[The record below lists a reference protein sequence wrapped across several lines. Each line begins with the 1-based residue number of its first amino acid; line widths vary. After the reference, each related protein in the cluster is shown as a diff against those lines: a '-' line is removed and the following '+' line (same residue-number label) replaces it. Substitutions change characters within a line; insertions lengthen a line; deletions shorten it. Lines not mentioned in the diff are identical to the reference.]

1 VDILVVNLRRKEK
14 REEDYTRQRIYVVVI
29 F

>member
-1 VDILVVNLRRKEK
+1 VDFLVVNLRRKEK
-14 REEDYTRQRIYVVVI
+14 REEDYTRRRIYVVVI